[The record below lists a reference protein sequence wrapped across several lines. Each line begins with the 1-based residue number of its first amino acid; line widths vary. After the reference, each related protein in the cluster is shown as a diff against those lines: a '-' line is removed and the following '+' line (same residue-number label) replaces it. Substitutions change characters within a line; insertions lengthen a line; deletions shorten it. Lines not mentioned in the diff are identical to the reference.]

1 MQPEIRYARLG
12 KDRIAYQVVGTGPID
27 LVLTPGS
34 FGSADGE
41 WEDPMARLFFQRL
54 ASFSRLIRF
63 DRRGTGG
70 SDPVPLNGLPPWES
84 YVEELLCVM
93 DEVGSER
100 AAIMVA
106 YDAGPMGM
114 LFAATKPER
123 TTSLVLLNTTA
134 KYVVSNDY
142 PIGLP
147 WEIAEQMVDQI
158 GDVWGTEAQVYLS
171 VPSRAEDPRFRQWY
185 AKLLRAIASPAAA
198 QAYYRA
204 VFDAD
209 ARPLLPSIH
218 VPTLVIQRT
227 DTPFI
232 PMAQGRYLADHI
244 EGAKFLEIPGSDV
257 PVIWEHPDLVLEAVE
272 EFLTGV
278 RRGEEPD
285 RMLAT
290 VLFTDIVDSTRRAR
304 ELGDRRWRGLLD
316 AHDEVTRRLIEEY
329 GGRLIKSTGDGI
341 LATFDGP
348 GRGVRCATALRD
360 ELRALGLEIRAGL
373 HTGEI
378 ELRGADV
385 GGMAVHI
392 GARVMAAAGTGEIL
406 VSRTVRDL
414 TVGSDIAFSDQGTHD
429 LKGVEGDWQ
438 LFAVG

>member
-1 MQPEIRYARLG
+1 
-12 KDRIAYQVVGTGPID
+12 
-27 LVLTPGS
+27 
-34 FGSADGE
+34 
-41 WEDPMARLFFQRL
+41 MARLFFQRL

-100 AAIMVA
+100 AAMMVA

-134 KYVVSNDY
+134 KYVVSHDY

-147 WEIAEQMVDQI
+147 REIAEQMVDQI

-329 GGRLIKSTGDGI
+329 GGPADQVDGGRHPGHFRRPGERRPLCDGAPRRTPRVGPGDPRGPPHGGDRTPRRRRRRDGRPHRSSSDGGCGDGGDSR
-341 LATFDGP
+341 LEDSPGP
-348 GRGVRCATALRD
+348 DSWLRHRLQRSGDARPERGRGGLAIVR
-360 ELRALGLEIRAGL
+360 
-373 HTGEI
+373 
-378 ELRGADV
+378 
-385 GGMAVHI
+385 GGMIMFDHQC
-392 GARVMAAAGTGEIL
+392 AAETVPHEI
-406 VSRTVRDL
+406 TP
-414 TVGSDIAFSDQGTHD
+414 
-429 LKGVEGDWQ
+429 
-438 LFAVG
+438 